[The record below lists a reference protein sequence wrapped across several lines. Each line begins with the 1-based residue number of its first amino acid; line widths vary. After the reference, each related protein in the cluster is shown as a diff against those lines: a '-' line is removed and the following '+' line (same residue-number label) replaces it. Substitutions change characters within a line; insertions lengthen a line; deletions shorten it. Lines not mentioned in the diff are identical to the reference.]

1 MAGLARVTIVPCGL
15 YSLAYDSICVC
26 VFVHVNEADSILFR
40 VNGLSS
46 FDFSAAFTP
55 LLWYTLFR
63 FRLSTS
69 QTRTTEW
76 FWLIQKA
83 DLTWENK
90 RFGWAKSAVCVAI
103 ECVHIAHKR
112 LMFINTISV
121 LDLIKGHKYK
131 YTNIFFQFN
140 FFFQFFF
147 SMSLLNPFFKHYFKL
162 DCTSDLIW
170 GLVLLYFSC
179 WICNSKR
186 P

>member
-90 RFGWAKSAVCVAI
+90 RFGGAKSAVCVAI

-112 LMFINTISV
+112 VLMFINTISV
-121 LDLIKGHKYK
+121 LDLIKG
-131 YTNIFFQFN
+131 TNINIQIYSFN
-140 FFFQFFF
+140 LIFF
-147 SMSLLNPFFKHYFKL
+147 SIFF
-162 DCTSDLIW
+162 
-170 GLVLLYFSC
+170 LYFSF
-179 WICNSKR
+179 K
-186 P
+186 PFF